1 MLNCVPRV
9 RAATSKYIINHSY
22 NLSDNAWEKLTSTP
36 TYVHWQTIYENLKG
50 SILNDNKA
58 ACRILAAWE
67 NDKII
72 PIPHSDND
80 DEISSIV
87 RLNDR
92 FPDNVRVLCYTFGEY
107 VELRKNFGKE
117 DIGGFSLNDV

>member
-9 RAATSKYIINHSY
+9 RAATSKYLINCADK
-22 NLSDNAWEKLTSTP
+22 LSTDVWANFISTP
-36 TYVHWQTIYENLKG
+36 IYVHWPTIYETLKN
-50 SILNDNKA
+50 STLNYNKI
-58 ACRILAAWE
+58 ACRILMAWE

-80 DEISSIV
+80 NELSSIV

-92 FPDNVRVLCYTFGEY
+92 FPDNVKVLCYTFGEY